1 MYRKTIHFLIF
12 IVIFLPISILLIWA
26 FTARWPWPH
35 LIPHN
40 LSLRGFENLVRQ
52 PNQLL
57 TLILSSVFIS
67 SCVAMLSSLIALMT
81 ARATVMA
88 KGFFKNFIQ
97 LTIALPFLIP
107 VIVFA
112 TGIHQKMFEWGWAN
126 KLWGVILAHLIYSL
140 PYASYLVIDAY
151 HAVGLHLE
159 EQAWVLGANKLKAFW
174 KITFPLLLPVLATS
188 LATSFIV
195 SFSQYFLTLMI
206 GGGKIQ
212 TLSVIIFPYLQ
223 RNDRTIASIYA
234 LFFLII
240 SFLVMGLLSWLSNL
254 YQSKYEKFDYY

>member
-1 MYRKTIHFLIF
+1 MYRKAVNILILITILI
-12 IVIFLPISILLIWA
+12 PIAILMIWA
-26 FTARWPWPH
+26 FSARWPWPQVF
-35 LIPHN
+35 PRN
-40 LSLRGFENLVRQ
+40 FSLRGFENLMRQ

-67 SCVAMLSSLIALMT
+67 SCVAMLSCMIALMT
-81 ARATVMA
+81 ARAMVMA

-112 TGIHQKMFEWGWAN
+112 TGIHQKMIEWGWAN
-126 KLWGVILAHLIYSL
+126 KLCGVIFVHLIYSL

-159 EQAWVLGANKLKAFW
+159 EQAWILGANKWKAFW

-188 LATSFIV
+188 LAMSFIV

-212 TLSVIIFPYLQ
+212 TLSVIIYPYLQ

-240 SFLVMGLLSWLSNL
+240 SFLVMGLFSWFSKY
-254 YQSKYEKFDYY
+254 YQRKYEKVDFY